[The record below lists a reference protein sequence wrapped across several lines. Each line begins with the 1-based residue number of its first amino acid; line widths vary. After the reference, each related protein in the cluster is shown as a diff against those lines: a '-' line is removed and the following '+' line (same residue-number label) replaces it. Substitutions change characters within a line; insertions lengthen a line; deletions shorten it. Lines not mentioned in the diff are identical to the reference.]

1 MAGACG
7 SRSVREYGALPVA
20 VVRCGAGDLLHRS
33 VPLSR
38 RSCMARSNPR
48 AAVPQSRARAADLV
62 LLPGSC
68 VGSTVRQSARGT
80 TVRVADTGGIAG
92 DAGQRGVEQRG
103 GTVAAVD
110 GDGA

>member
-1 MAGACG
+1 MAGDCG
-7 SRSVREYGALPVA
+7 RRAVRGNGARPVA
-20 VVRCGAGDLLHRS
+20 VVRCGAGDLLHLI